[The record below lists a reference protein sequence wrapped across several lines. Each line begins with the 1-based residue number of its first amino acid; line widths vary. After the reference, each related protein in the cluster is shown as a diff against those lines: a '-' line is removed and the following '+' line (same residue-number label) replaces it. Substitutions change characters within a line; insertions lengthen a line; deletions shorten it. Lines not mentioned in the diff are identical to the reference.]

1 MNEYIDALKEHWNE
15 LVPIHENAVDYYDA
29 LGFKSHKM
37 SLREVEREELGDVSG
52 KSLLHLQ
59 CHFGQDTLSWATLGA
74 QVTGVDFSDKAIDR
88 ARSLSQEIGVEAEFV
103 LSDVYGLPD
112 VLHRDYDIVFTSY
125 GVLIYLPDLQRWAQ
139 VISHFLKPGGIF
151 YIAEFHPFA
160 WVFSLADDAARWQ
173 VSHPYF
179 RAAEPIK
186 TESRGTY
193 ADPGA
198 NVSTPSYRWMH
209 SLGDIVNSLTSAGL
223 RIEFLNEFS
232 QTNWHMFPFLEEDD
246 DGWWRPKEGYDQIPL
261 MFSLKAVKELSGAD
275 TVWRCTGSFR

>member
-29 LGFKSHKM
+29 QGFKSHKM
-37 SLREVEREELGDVSG
+37 SLRSVEREELGDVSG

-74 QVTGVDFSDKAIDR
+74 QVTGVDFSDKAIAR
-88 ARSLSQEIGVEAEFV
+88 ARSLSQEIGIEAEFV

-125 GVLIYLPDLQRWAQ
+125 GVLIYLPDLGRWAQ
-139 VISHFLKPGGIF
+139 VISNFLKPGGIF

-160 WVFSLADDAARWQ
+160 WVFSLADDAAGWQ

-179 RAAEPIK
+179 HAAEPMK
-186 TESRGTY
+186 TESSGTY
-193 ADPGA
+193 ADRSA

-223 RIEFLNEFS
+223 RIEFLNEFAK
-232 QTNWHMFPFLEEDD
+232 TNWDMFPFLEEDD
-246 DGWWRPKEGYDQIPL
+246 DGWWRAREGYDQIPL
-261 MFSLKAVKELSGAD
+261 MFSLKAVKES
-275 TVWRCTGSFR
+275 